1 MLRPIWSWWAAPSLG
16 IITNSDR
23 TPMASVSDA
32 VSTMDH
38 GHKSGIAKPGR
49 DFWQLGSTEFARAEF
64 ANVFIGFRMF
74 SEPAPIGFDSLFD
87 VIER

>member
-1 MLRPIWSWWAAPSLG
+1 MG

-38 GHKSGIAKPGR
+38 GHKSGIAE
-49 DFWQLGSTEFARAEF
+49 FWQLGSTEFARAKF